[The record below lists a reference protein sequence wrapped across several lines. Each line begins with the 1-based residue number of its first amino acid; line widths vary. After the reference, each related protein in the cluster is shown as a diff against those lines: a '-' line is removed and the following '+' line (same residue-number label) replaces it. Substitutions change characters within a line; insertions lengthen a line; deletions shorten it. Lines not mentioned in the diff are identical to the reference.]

1 MTGSP
6 RPPRVRPR
14 DIADLLAWATS
25 LTTARHATDPA
36 ERAAHLAAK
45 ADLLTRIA
53 DQHTHDHPHDPDPHA
68 HQIASDAHATA
79 QRTATPLPT
88 IPQETP

>member
-6 RPPRVRPR
+6 TPPRVRPR

-25 LTTARHATDPA
+25 LSAPRRAADPA
-36 ERAAHLAAK
+36 ERAAYHAAK

-53 DQHTHDHPHDPDPHA
+53 DEHTHDDPDHA
-68 HQIASDAHATA
+68 HHAHRIASDAQDSA
-79 QRTATPLPT
+79 QRAATLLPT
-88 IPQETP
+88 IAQETP

>member
-6 RPPRVRPR
+6 TPPRVRPR

-25 LTTARHATDPA
+25 LSAPRRATDPA
-36 ERAAHLAAK
+36 ERAAYLTAK

-53 DQHTHDHPHDPDPHA
+53 DQHTHDDPDHA
-68 HQIASDAHATA
+68 HHAHRIASDAQTTAEQAATL
-79 QRTATPLPT
+79 LPALT
-88 IPQETP
+88 QETP